1 MIHDEKNKFMVHLEE
16 SYVQQIAQEHKRI
29 TQNISNMEMPKF
41 DEEEEDARDTLIMD
55 RNEKNHKLFEN
66 VEEMIRLKEQMLK
79 GGVDVDFEFD
89 SLNNM
94 SLTTAKSNPITT
106 RDSRRNQL
114 NLLPTSTDQTPGS
127 GE

>member
-1 MIHDEKNKFMVHLEE
+1 
-16 SYVQQIAQEHKRI
+16 
-29 TQNISNMEMPKF
+29 MEVPKF
-41 DEEEEDARDTLIMD
+41 DDEEEDARDTMIME

-89 SLNNM
+89 SQNNM
-94 SLTTAKSNPITT
+94 SLTTANSNPITT